1 MLNANSKAIK
11 YIYYIYIYIQRERE
25 REKDIY
31 IERET
36 ESLFMA
42 SMFQIKKK
50 CMKDAYKFM
59 VIMDRKIFEIKFT
72 QRSMG

>member
-11 YIYYIYIYIQRERE
+11 YIYYIYIYIERERE
-25 REKDIY
+25 RYIY
-31 IERET
+31 RERET

-50 CMKDAYKFM
+50 CMKDAYKLM

>member
-1 MLNANSKAIK
+1 
-11 YIYYIYIYIQRERE
+11 
-25 REKDIY
+25 
-31 IERET
+31 
-36 ESLFMA
+36 MA

-50 CMKDAYKFM
+50 CMKDAYKLM